1 MAEAPAGSTYSYR
14 TIVDPLIA
22 APTAGYCTT
31 TLAIASGFSNQN
43 SCAGSSQNIAYKT
56 TIRFVTT
63 LQNETLTIRAAG
75 DWGFGAALVVDGET
89 IQERW
94 PSTQGSTDANMWWAG
109 SFLDPY
115 HISREPSLFHLPL
128 RTSWRCTPWRTAAMV
143 PVRSTFQPIAELP
156 GSHSATTMG
165 CSRFRSAALLPPP
178 QAPGKAIRLSP
189 ARSRPGNLHPISSR
203 SNKPESLL

>member
-1 MAEAPAGSTYSYR
+1 MKVTALARTRAFLPLALVLFSTAAHASDIKFQTGQWSFPQDPTAVAEAPAGSTYSYR

-94 PSTQGSTDANMWWAG
+94 PSTQG
-109 SFLDPY
+109 Y
-115 HISREPSLFHLPL
+115 H
-128 RTSWRCTPWRTAAMV
+128 
-143 PVRSTFQPIAELP
+143 
-156 GSHSATTMG
+156 
-165 CSRFRSAALLPPP
+165 
-178 QAPGKAIRLSP
+178 
-189 ARSRPGNLHPISSR
+189 
-203 SNKPESLL
+203 